1 MTMSFKFSFLFPSH
15 HVCLD
20 GAGSVVQGE
29 AAGVVT
35 QVPGAH
41 SSDPQTEHLAL
52 LTVDAV
58 HSTAL
63 LNLNIVFGPGHLNS
77 YQ

>member
-1 MTMSFKFSFLFPSH
+1 MSFKFSFLFLSH

-20 GAGSVVQGE
+20 GAGVVQGE
-29 AAGVVT
+29 AAGVVA

-41 SSDPQTEHLAL
+41 SSDPQTEHLTL

-63 LNLNIVFGPGHLNS
+63 LNLNIVFGPGHLNREP
-77 YQ
+77 